1 MASPEKNQHPVAVVT
16 GAGTGI
22 GRAVS
27 LSLLQAGYSVALAGR
42 RSEPLQAVVAEAK
55 ALGFDRALAVA
66 LAAKSFR
73 TESGQ
78 EIRVVYVPTGEIV
91 FCKQEDGPADT

>member
-1 MASPEKNQHPVAVVT
+1 MVGS
-16 GAGTGI
+16 
-22 GRAVS
+22 
-27 LSLLQAGYSVALAGR
+27 
-42 RSEPLQAVVAEAK
+42 
-55 ALGFDRALAVA
+55 RALAVA